1 MRVEIFTPY
10 CQYLEEETSLVSI
23 ISDGNSLGI
32 LPNHYP
38 LISTLKVSKLR
49 IEIDGK
55 TRSFAI
61 GEGVMNVKND
71 IVSILTE
78 CIEESSEIDLDRAI
92 DKEKEML
99 EKLEKETDSN
109 LRKAYEKSLKKAQN
123 RIAVYNEANQWF
135 M

>member
-10 CQYLEEETSLVSI
+10 CQYLEEETNLVSI

-38 LISTLKVSKLR
+38 LISTLKISKLR

-92 DKEKEML
+92 DKKKEML

-123 RIAVYNEANQWF
+123 RIAVYNEANQ
-135 M
+135 

>member
-1 MRVEIFTPY
+1 MKVEIFTPY
-10 CQYLEEETSLVSI
+10 FQYLEEETSLVSI

-99 EKLEKETDSN
+99 EDK
-109 LRKAYEKSLKKAQN
+109 
-123 RIAVYNEANQWF
+123 VVV
-135 M
+135 

>member
-10 CQYLEEETSLVSI
+10 CQYLEEETNLVSI
-23 ISDGNSLGI
+23 ISDGNSLGV

-123 RIAVYNEANQWF
+123 RIAVYNEANQ
-135 M
+135 

>member
-1 MRVEIFTPY
+1 MKVEIFTPY

-38 LISTLKVSKLR
+38 LISTLKVSKLK

-123 RIAVYNEANQWF
+123 RIAVYNEANQ
-135 M
+135 

>member
-1 MRVEIFTPY
+1 MKVEIFTPY

-123 RIAVYNEANQWF
+123 RISVYNEANQ
-135 M
+135 

>member
-1 MRVEIFTPY
+1 MKVEIFTPY

-123 RIAVYNEANQWF
+123 RIAVYNEANQ
-135 M
+135 

>member
-1 MRVEIFTPY
+1 MKVEIFTPY

-55 TRSFAI
+55 TRSLAI

>member
-10 CQYLEEETSLVSI
+10 CQYLEEETNLVSI
-23 ISDGNSLGI
+23 ISDGNSLGV

-92 DKEKEML
+92 DKKKEML

-123 RIAVYNEANQWF
+123 RIAVYNEANQ
-135 M
+135 

>member
-1 MRVEIFTPY
+1 MKVEIFTPY
-10 CQYLEEETSLVSI
+10 FQYLEEETSLVSI

-123 RIAVYNEANQWF
+123 RIAVYNEANQ
-135 M
+135 

>member
-38 LISTLKVSKLR
+38 LISTLKISKLR

-92 DKEKEML
+92 DKKKEML

-123 RIAVYNEANQWF
+123 RIAVYNEANQ
-135 M
+135 